1 MQRCHLKHELVI
13 AEDVEI
19 VFLPNESNPRVS
31 SQTVAKAFGKNH
43 KEILRRIKLLTKDCP
58 KKFTER
64 NFAPSDYFDATGRE
78 LPHYLLTRDAFSL
91 LVMGFTGKNALNWK
105 LKYIEA
111 FNTME
116 QELLKKRLLDAPEG
130 RALIQE
136 GLKLARRL
144 TPARRRE
151 IKRAVRYK
159 SLGLSNPEVARLMK
173 CGKEKVR
180 NLLLDNEL
188 SQGGAL

>member
-1 MQRCHLKHELVI
+1 MKHELVL
-13 AEDVEI
+13 AADVEI
-19 VFLPNESNPRVS
+19 VILPNESNPRVS

-91 LVMGFTGKNALNWK
+91 LVMVFTGKNALNWK